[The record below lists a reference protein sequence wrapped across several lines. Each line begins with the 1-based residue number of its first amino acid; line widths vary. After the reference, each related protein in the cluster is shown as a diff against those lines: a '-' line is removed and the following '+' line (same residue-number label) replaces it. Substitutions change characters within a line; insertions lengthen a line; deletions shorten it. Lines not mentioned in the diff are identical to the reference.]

1 MTEQER
7 PQKYSLTFR
16 MFKMLQNLLRGSG
29 LGQVKALR
37 DLRDAIYRIV
47 RPRERVLLKIQGLKM
62 ELDPAQMGV
71 VPELLRDGIFER
83 CETELIRSLLKPGH
97 VVVDVGGNIGY
108 YSLIAADIVGSA
120 GRVYTF
126 EPEPSNFAFLERNVQ
141 INAFRNITLERFA
154 LSNTRE
160 SKRLFLNST
169 NSGGHHLY
177 DAGEGE
183 ESVTV
188 ETITL
193 DEYLAGKEL
202 PVHLVKMDIEGF
214 EPFAFE
220 GMKRV
225 LAANPGVRLLTE
237 FFPNMMATA
246 GASSQ
251 DYLNGLKQLGFSL
264 LLVDEVHNTT
274 RPATEADIFA
284 YCEKHL
290 YANLLC
296 ERRG

>member
-1 MTEQER
+1 MNQQET
-7 PQKYSLTFR
+7 PPNYSILFR
-16 MFKMLQNLLRGSG
+16 IFKVLQNSLRGTG
-29 LGQVKALR
+29 LGQIKALR
-37 DLRDAIYRIV
+37 DIRDAIYRMV
-47 RPRERVLLKIQGLKM
+47 RPRNRVLLNIQGIKM
-62 ELDPAQMGV
+62 EVDPEQMGV

-83 CETELIRSLLKPGH
+83 CETDLIRSLLKPGQ

-108 YSLIAADIVGSA
+108 YSLIASDIVGSA
-120 GRVYTF
+120 GKVYTF

-141 INAFRNITLERFA
+141 INGFHNIALEKYA

-160 SKRLFLNST
+160 SKRLFLSST

-177 DAGEGE
+177 DAGQGE

-193 DEYLAGKEL
+193 DEYLAGKER

-214 EPFAFE
+214 EPFAFQ
-220 GMKRV
+220 GMRKV

-237 FFPNMMATA
+237 FFPNMITTA
-246 GASSQ
+246 GASPRE
-251 DYLNGLKQLGFSL
+251 YLIGLKELGFSL
-264 LLVDEVHNTT
+264 ALVDEVHNTT
-274 RPATEADIFA
+274 KPTTEEEIFA
-284 YCEKHL
+284 YCQKNL

-296 ERRG
+296 ERHG